1 MPAATA
7 LAIRRA
13 VVDVMVADA
22 RRALPN
28 ECCGLLLARITHQT
42 SAAAADPL
50 AVAGRTFSRRFDVV
64 TTTPAASFGPCDPP
78 QRRLDALA
86 TNAGEKCGPGAVA
99 CVERAVPARN
109 LRPRPDRYLIDPADH
124 CAALRA
130 ARAAGLEVV
139 GAYHSHPDG
148 TLRPSEVDRREAS
161 YPEFIYAIV
170 APDSGGGRRVAA
182 FRLQRDA
189 FEEIRLRVV
198 P

>member
-1 MPAATA
+1 MARGTGGSDRRQTGRVVSAAAAATV

-13 VVDVMVADA
+13 AVDAMLADA

-28 ECCGLLLARITHQT
+28 ECCGLLIGDAALIAR
-42 SAAAADPL
+42 AA
-50 AVAGRTFSRRFDVV
+50 
-64 TTTPAASFGPCDPP
+64 
-78 QRRLDALA
+78 
-86 TNAGEKCGPGAVA
+86 
-99 CVERAVPARN
+99 PARN
-109 LRPRPDRYLIDPADH
+109 LRPSPDRYLIDPADH
-124 CAALRA
+124 CAALRV

-148 TLRPSEVDRREAS
+148 SLRPSEVDRREAS

-170 APDSGGGRRVAA
+170 APEGGSGGRVAA

-189 FEEIRLRVV
+189 FGEIGLRIV

>member
-1 MPAATA
+1 MSAAA
-7 LAIRRA
+7 AGVAIRRA
-13 VVDVMVADA
+13 AVDVMLADA

-28 ECCGLLLARITHQT
+28 ECCGLLIG
-42 SAAAADPL
+42 AAA
-50 AVAGRTFSRRFDVV
+50 
-64 TTTPAASFGPCDPP
+64 CI
-78 QRRLDALA
+78 
-86 TNAGEKCGPGAVA
+86 
-99 CVERAVPARN
+99 ERAMPARN

-148 TLRPSEVDRREAS
+148 TLRPSAVDCREAT

-170 APDSGGGRRVAA
+170 APDAGSGGGVAA
-182 FRLQRDA
+182 FRLLRDA
-189 FEEIRLRVV
+189 TDEIPLRVV